1 MEGGRRERDGFRGPR
16 PRKRRISEAK
26 HVVAQSVTDQ
36 FLLRHPDWVTRY
48 GDAGRV
54 RGIEDAKY
62 HIDFLSSSIESG
74 STAPFEDYARW
85 TSRMLASRGIDPEFV
100 AENLRV

>member
-1 MEGGRRERDGFRGPR
+1 M
-16 PRKRRISEAK
+16 
-26 HVVAQSVTDQ
+26 VAQSVTDQ